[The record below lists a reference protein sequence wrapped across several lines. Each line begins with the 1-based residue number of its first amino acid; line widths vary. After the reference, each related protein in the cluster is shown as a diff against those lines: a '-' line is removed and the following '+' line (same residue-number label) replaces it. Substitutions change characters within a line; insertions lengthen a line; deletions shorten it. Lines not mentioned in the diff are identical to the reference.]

1 VIRRDQFDEHL
12 YKTATGKG
20 VVTKHGEEVNE
31 VIRTSQEVIIKTSKQ
46 EYSTK
51 VLVGADGANSSIRQ
65 AVELHR
71 MDRLMVAMEI
81 ITPLSSTDLPDLS
94 DNMAIFDIRLT
105 SRGVPGYCWIFPSLY
120 ESSRAVS
127 LGIMAAPSRK
137 SETVPVKTLFT
148 EWVHDQGIDVRR
160 VEPKAHPILRYEPHA
175 RSSSHR
181 VLLTGDAAGIDPLF
195 GEGIFS
201 ALALGRITAASLL
214 EALKRSDF
222 GFLDYEKRIRS
233 SSIGSIM
240 RRRRLLAKRLY
251 AQPRLSQYLLQYG
264 PLLKWIARLQLP
276 QGKVSWESY

>member
-1 VIRRDQFDEHL
+1 
-12 YKTATGKG
+12 
-20 VVTKHGEEVNE
+20 
-31 VIRTSQEVIIKTSKQ
+31 
-46 EYSTK
+46 
-51 VLVGADGANSSIRQ
+51 
-65 AVELHR
+65 
-71 MDRLMVAMEI
+71 
-81 ITPLSSTDLPDLS
+81 
-94 DNMAIFDIRLT
+94 
-105 SRGVPGYCWIFPSLY
+105 
-120 ESSRAVS
+120 
-127 LGIMAAPSRK
+127 MAAPSRK